1 MLKQY
6 VKIFKRDIQL
16 NSDYTFNCKDIVKQI
31 KLFQGDKIIIVTES
45 NLLIYSLIQNKIL
58 VEQKFDFPNE
68 YGPLIE
74 IYGKNKK
81 NFFVYQNENDI
92 LFFEFIE
99 KKNDKYL
106 LKKLGQIPN
115 KKRIYNILIKGQH
128 LIIDESIYAFDGISD
143 KRSEK
148 FDKNKN
154 VRKINT
160 LKVYNLND
168 LKFILKINIPFMKDE
183 SDDTFNLDYYKPLVF
198 TLNDETLGLF
208 ESDKYGLITYTTF
221 NESYALNEKKIL
233 NIQPIHLN
241 NLEFKEVR
249 CSNKNNNK
257 FILYNKKFGDCDCKQ
272 FFLYSSK
279 DFKLINVINCP
290 DYFSRIVVNEKGE
303 VFLFP
308 HYLRDFK
315 IGRFYFY
322 EIGLKKNIILN
333 NYITYSLDKLKI
345 PNLITPEKP
354 QKLYIIGDKSYL
366 YFYLHKS
373 LTYYI
378 IEDIIN
384 FMICFLYMFYFYR
397 KIYCRANFSLKYL
410 SIPLLLKL
418 KLRWSYL
425 HFTLLD
431 ILIILGIFLN
441 YSFGKGLGL
450 TFLVALLNIVLFIY
464 YFLKYK
470 YVFRI

>member
-31 KLFQGDKIIIVTES
+31 KLFQGDKIIIAAEN
-45 NLLIYSLIQNKIL
+45 NLLIYSLIENKIL

-68 YGPLIE
+68 HRLFE
-74 IYGKNKK
+74 IYGKKK
-81 NFFVYQNENDI
+81 NKFFIYQKEKDI
-92 LFFEFIE
+92 LFFEIIE
-99 KKNDKYL
+99 KKSNKFL

-115 KKRIYNILIKGQH
+115 NKRIYNILIKGQH
-128 LIIDESIYAFDGISD
+128 LIIDESIYEFDGISD
-143 KRSEK
+143 KSSEK

-168 LKFILKINIPFMKDE
+168 LKFILKINIPFMKDK
-183 SDDTFNLDYYKPLVF
+183 SDDIYNLDYYKPLVF

-208 ESDKYGLITYTTF
+208 ESENFGLITYTTF
-221 NESYALNEKKIL
+221 KESYDLNEKKIL
-233 NIQPIHLN
+233 NIQPIHLKH
-241 NLEFKEVR
+241 LEFKEVR
-249 CSNKNNNK
+249 CSNQNNNK
-257 FILYNKKFGDCDCKQ
+257 FILYNNFSARKQ

-279 DFKLINVINCP
+279 DFKLINIINCP
-290 DYFSRIVVNEKGE
+290 DYFIRLEVNEKGE
-303 VFLFP
+303 IFLFP
-308 HYLRDFK
+308 HYLRDLK
-315 IGRFYFY
+315 INKFYFY

-333 NYITYSLDKLKI
+333 NYTTYSLNKIPI
-345 PNLITPEKP
+345 PNLTTPEKP
-354 QKLYIIGDKSYL
+354 QNLYIIGDNSYL

-373 LTYYI
+373 LIYYI

-384 FMICFLYMFYFYR
+384 FMICFLYMFFFYR
-397 KIYCRANFSLKYL
+397 KIYYWDNFALKYL

-425 HFTLLD
+425 HITLLN

-441 YSFGKGLGL
+441 FSLAKGLGL
-450 TFLVALLNIVLFIY
+450 NFLVILLNLVLFIY

-470 YVFRI
+470 YVFKI

>member
-6 VKIFKRDIQL
+6 VKIFKKDIQL
-16 NSDYTFNCKDIVKQI
+16 NSDYEFNCKDKVKQI
-31 KLFQGDKIIIVTES
+31 KLFQGDKIIIVTE
-45 NLLIYSLIQNKIL
+45 NYLRIYSLIENKIL

-68 YGPLIE
+68 HRLFE
-74 IYGKNKK
+74 IYGKKK
-81 NFFVYQNENDI
+81 NKFIIYRKENDI

-99 KKNDKYL
+99 KKSNKYL

-115 KKRIYNILIKGQH
+115 KKRIYNILIKGQY

-160 LKVYNLND
+160 LKIYNLND
-168 LKFILKINIPFMKDE
+168 LKFILKINIPFKKDE
-183 SDDTFNLDYYKPLVF
+183 SDDTYNLDHYKPLVF

-208 ESDKYGLITYTTF
+208 ESENYGLITYTTF
-221 NESYALNEKKIL
+221 NESYALNEKKFL

-241 NLEFKEVR
+241 HLEFKEVR
-249 CSNKNNNK
+249 CSNQNNNK
-257 FILYNKKFGDCDCKQ
+257 FILYNNFNDWKQ

-279 DFKLINVINCP
+279 DFKLINIINCP
-290 DYFSRIVVNEKGE
+290 DYFKRLVVNEKGE

-308 HYLRDFK
+308 HYLRDLQINK
-315 IGRFYFY
+315 FYFY
-322 EIGLKKNIILN
+322 EIDLKKN
-333 NYITYSLDKLKI
+333 NYITYSFNKLYI

-354 QKLYIIGDKSYL
+354 QKLYIIGDNSYL

-384 FMICFLYMFYFYR
+384 FMICFLYMFFFYR
-397 KIYCRANFSLKYL
+397 KIYCWANFSLKYL

-418 KLRWSYL
+418 KLKWSYL
-425 HFTLLD
+425 HITLLN
-431 ILIILGIFLN
+431 ILIIFGIFLN
-441 YSFGKGLGL
+441 YSLAKGLGI
-450 TFLVALLNIVLFIY
+450 TFLVALLNLVLFIY
-464 YFLKYK
+464 YYLKYK
-470 YVFRI
+470 YVFKI